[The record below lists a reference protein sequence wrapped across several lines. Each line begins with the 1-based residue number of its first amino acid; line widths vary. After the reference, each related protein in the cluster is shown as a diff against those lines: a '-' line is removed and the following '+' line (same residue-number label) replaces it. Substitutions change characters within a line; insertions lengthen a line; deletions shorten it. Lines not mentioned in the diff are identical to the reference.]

1 MKMLR
6 NILTRI
12 ILACTL
18 IFATVPALCENSN
31 IPNTATAEMADVGE
45 SGLYATENT
54 DSEISGYIGNYGSW
68 ATKINRNLYLS
79 SLRYDIEQF
88 QGNSST
94 QLVDNYVP
102 IEAKIG
108 LAFMNA
114 FSHIAHILDS
124 SLVRFTIIFIII
136 AYGFWLFFE
145 AYTIISGQS
154 KVPDK
159 IKEMAKNG
167 LKVGTW
173 VAILSIGPAEIFM
186 MLISPI
192 MYIGTL
198 LSDIILNATSSVSGV
213 SLPNTCKAIQ
223 DYAVANISQD
233 NIIDPISAANIMCV
247 PTRLSGFCYT
257 AIKMGWGWIAS
268 GIGGGAFAI
277 LCGLGFVVGFIY
289 LAWKFAFIAFGVI
302 ADLFLGIIMLPF
314 TAIAETTAKTTY
326 KGIAGNIFNNFLKLF
341 TTESLSVQISR
352 FTSAALHFVAMSIII
367 AICAALLSTV
377 INTNNASTVPEIND
391 QGFWITLLMSALT
404 WWLAKKASD
413 FATEIGGKISY
424 DMGTALQK
432 DANNLWSSTKKGA
445 KTLIKIIRSSK

>member
-1 MKMLR
+1 MK
-6 NILTRI
+6 
-12 ILACTL
+12 
-18 IFATVPALCENSN
+18 
-31 IPNTATAEMADVGE
+31 
-45 SGLYATENT
+45 
-54 DSEISGYIGNYGSW
+54 
-68 ATKINRNLYLS
+68 
-79 SLRYDIEQF
+79 YDIEQF
-88 QGNSST
+88 QGNASA
-94 QLVDNYVP
+94 QIVDNYVP

-114 FSHIAHILDS
+114 FSYIAHILDS
-124 SLVRFTIIFIII
+124 SLVRFTIIFIIM

-154 KVPDK
+154 KAQDK

-173 VAILSIGPAEIFM
+173 VVVLSIGPAELFM

-198 LSDIILNATSSVSGV
+198 LSDIILNATSSISGV

-223 DYAVANISQD
+223 EYAAANISPD
-233 NIIDPISAANIMCV
+233 NIIDPVSAANIMCV

-257 AIKMGWGWIAS
+257 AIKMGWGWIVS
-268 GIGGGAFAI
+268 GIGVSGFAL
-277 LCGLGFVVGFIY
+277 LCGLAFVVGFIY

-326 KGIAGNIFNNFLKLF
+326 KGIAGNIFNGFLKLF

-352 FTSAALHFVAMSIII
+352 FTSAAMHFVAMSIII
-367 AICAALLSTV
+367 AVCAALLSTV
-377 INTNNASTVPEIND
+377 INTNTPGMIPEINN

-432 DANNLWSSTKKGA
+432 DANNLWASTKKGA
-445 KTLIKIIRSSK
+445 KALVKIIKASK